1 MAEIVQSLFGV
12 SPEMYEQ
19 QQEDRASARAMQ
31 FAKLDPFQQANYA
44 IGRGAY
50 GLAGALG
57 GALGGQD
64 PELQRRTV
72 SQQILGM
79 IDPNRPETFD
89 QAVQMALQSG
99 DQRLAYGLRIEAEKF
114 KQQALVRSDEA
125 QIRADRLLAR
135 QQEAQAQRIAQ
146 GAYQPGTPEQ
156 EQYVQVDETGQ
167 PVPIPARP
175 ASFDISRV
183 ASELM
188 RTAAGREQLKNLAA
202 AQKLT
207 MPEVKE
213 VPKGAKLLER
223 TPTGWR
229 TVSVTGQPEIQ
240 ATSDNA
246 IQTLIASGAVHPTIV
261 PYAQQIARRFAT
273 LDPEDQD
280 KAMQTFTQLNNQATN
295 QEATRTASASAAA
308 GAASSRELSR
318 ELVRLSIA
326 DATRKA
332 AAAADGK
339 PLGINDS
346 TKLAERSASADKL
359 VNIYESFKP
368 EFSGFATDQVG
379 DVAVVI
385 AGKSKDAKSVEL
397 FQWWQGY
404 QENINKVRNELFG
417 AALTVPEKAE
427 FEKAMVT
434 KGMSPEQA
442 SKNLKRQAELSI
454 NAYNKLEKVLRVQGF
469 SKAGLDALKPTGIRP
484 GLENFVVPSVPAPAA
499 R

>member
-1 MAEIVQSLFGV
+1 
-12 SPEMYEQ
+12 MYQ
-19 QQEDRASARAMQ
+19 QRQEDQASARAMQ
-31 FAKLDPFQQANYA
+31 FARLTPIQQANYA

-99 DQRLAYGLRIEAEKF
+99 DQRLAYGLRIEADKF

-125 QIRADRLLAR
+125 QIRANRLLAQ
-135 QQEAQAQRIAQ
+135 QQEAEAQRIAQ
-146 GAYQPGTPEQ
+146 GAYQPGTPERLPMLDVQ
-156 EQYVQVDETGQ
+156 EREQMADQGTPMPENIAAVA
-167 PVPIPARP
+167 P
-175 ASFDISRV
+175 SFDISRV
-183 ASELM
+183 APELM

-213 VPKGAKLLER
+213 VPKGARLLER

-240 ATSDNA
+240 ATSENA

-295 QEATRTASASAAA
+295 QELTRTASASAAA
-308 GAASSRELSR
+308 GAAESRKLSQ

-326 DATRKA
+326 DSNRKA
-332 AAAADGK
+332 DAAADGK
-339 PLGINDS
+339 TLGINDS

-359 VNIYESFKP
+359 VSIYESFKP
-368 EFSGFATDQVG
+368 QFAGFATDKVG
-379 DVAVVI
+379 DVAIVI
-385 AGKSKDAKSVEL
+385 AGKSKDPNSVEL

-417 AALTVPEKAE
+417 AALTAPEKAE

-484 GLENFVVPSVPAPAA
+484 GLESFVVPSVPAPAA